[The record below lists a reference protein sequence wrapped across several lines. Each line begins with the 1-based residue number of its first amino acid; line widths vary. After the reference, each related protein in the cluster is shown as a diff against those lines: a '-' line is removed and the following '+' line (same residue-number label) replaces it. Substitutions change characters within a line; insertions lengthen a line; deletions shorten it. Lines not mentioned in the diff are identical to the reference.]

1 MATGIIA
8 NHPMPEPQ
16 QIQIKATD
24 EVLRGIYANALQ
36 ISHTKDEVVFDFL
49 SLFPPQGN
57 LVSRV
62 VTSPSHAKQI
72 LAALE
77 DNLKKYEAQHG
88 KLTASTAPAQD
99 FGFSK

>member
-1 MATGIIA
+1 M
-8 NHPMPEPQ
+8 NQPQ

-24 EVLRGIYANALQ
+24 EVLRGTYANALQ

-49 SLFPPQGN
+49 SLFPPQGH

-62 VTSPSHAKQI
+62 IASPSHAKQI

-88 KLTASTAPAQD
+88 KLTASAAPKQD
-99 FGFSK
+99 FGFSKE